1 VTEPR
6 RLETV
11 RRDFVA
17 NVSHELR
24 TPVAAVR
31 AAAETLLLG
40 ALQKPDAAREFVQIV
55 DRHGERLHRLVEDLL
70 ELSKLESREFA
81 MQLEPLVVEPAIDHA
96 IELMALAAG
105 ARKTRVEAA
114 VAPGLP
120 LVVAD
125 RRGLEHVLVN
135 LVDNAIKYS
144 PEGARV
150 TLRAIARDGAV
161 RVTVEDN
168 GPGIEARHLPRI
180 FERFY
185 RVDASRSRSLGGTG
199 LGLAIVKHMCDA
211 MGATV
216 SVESAAG
223 RGTSFHVDL
232 RAAAAG

>member
-1 VTEPR
+1 MSGAIEIKSAR
-6 RLETV
+6 EIDAMR
-11 RRDFVA
+11 
-17 NVSHELR
+17 VSCQM
-24 TPVAAVR
+24 
-31 AAAETLLLG
+31 AAETLLLG

-81 MQLEPLVVEPAIDHA
+81 MQLEPLAVEPAIDHA
-96 IELMALAAG
+96 IELMALAAD
-105 ARKTRVEAA
+105 ARKTRVATA

-120 LVVAD
+120 PVVAD

-150 TLRAIARDGAV
+150 TLRAAAREGAV
-161 RVTVEDN
+161 RITVEDN
-168 GPGIEARHLPRI
+168 GPGIEERHLSRI

-211 MGATV
+211 MGAAV
-216 SVESAAG
+216 SVESAVG